1 MIRELE
7 IELDNSRV
15 INALV
20 DLNYSIHFE
29 SEFASGYTECNW
41 KCLSL
46 TETTEDG
53 TIIKHNISD
62 YYTHIEEIISNL

>member
-1 MIRELE
+1 MIREID
-7 IELDNSRV
+7 IELDNFRV

-20 DLNYSIHFE
+20 DLNWSNYSE

-62 YYTHIEEIISNL
+62 YYTHLEEIISNL